1 MLEAATDAEIWWCP
15 KNVVFSY
22 SFCSCDG
29 QVDLF
34 RSMFRDSTIAESF
47 VYRKTNVHIS
57 LIMALLHIFV
67 RY

>member
-1 MLEAATDAEIWWCP
+1 MVSE
-15 KNVVFSY
+15 NVVFSH

-34 RSMFRDSTIAESF
+34 RSMFCDSTIAESF

-67 RY
+67 LY